1 MQALVLKPLG
11 DGVEVGGVTEVQ
23 NPRRYAI
30 LMQQKKIAPY
40 VAMPD
45 TTEPAIAE
53 PIVKKIGRPKKE
65 KGEEDG
71 E

>member
-23 NPRRYAI
+23 NPRRYTL
-30 LMQQKKIAPY
+30 LMQQKKIAPC
-40 VAMPD
+40 VAP
-45 TTEPAIAE
+45 
-53 PIVKKIGRPKKE
+53 VKVGRPKKG